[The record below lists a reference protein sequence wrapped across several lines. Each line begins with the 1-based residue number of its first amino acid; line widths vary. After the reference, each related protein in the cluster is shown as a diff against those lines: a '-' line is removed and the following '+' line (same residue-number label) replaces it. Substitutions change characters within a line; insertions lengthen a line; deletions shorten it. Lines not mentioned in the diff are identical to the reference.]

1 MLTINEAPWVE
12 YLVINEETG
21 ERTLRE
27 DTPKEIREK
36 YDNFCLE
43 QSKLKGEMLPK

>member
-1 MLTINEAPWVE
+1 MLTINEAPWIA
-12 YLVINEETG
+12 YLVINDETG

-36 YDNFCLE
+36 YALR
-43 QSKLKGEMLPK
+43 PKAL